1 MSSSKKILKPTPEI
15 TTPDIT
21 KIELT
26 ITDSKIVKFF
36 NTNKTLN
43 IENVINWVVDLL
55 NNVLTEN
62 TTIGPNISNQIFSS
76 INNQNNEFIKLLNMM
91 NTQSENYKSEINSLK
106 DICKLTNQ
114 NITNEISNIKTLLDF
129 NNERLVN
136 KLNETK
142 NIYISEFKN
151 SISSNEDKNLLS
163 FIDKVEKQ
171 NEHLFNKFSVFI
183 NDTIPKSQSVLLD
196 NIMKDFKTEIL
207 ILSSNMKGQDN
218 DLTIDKFTE
227 LMNLKYSQL
236 IDSIQN
242 KIQTSITLS
251 EQNLSLNIDKL
262 KEISSESS
270 LIQKT
275 MNTEL
280 TTYIGRHN
288 KSTFKGT
295 QSEEML
301 STVLEEQYPNGE
313 IINTSNIPKS
323 GDFILKRN
331 NLSTI
336 LIENKN
342 YTNAVPYDEITKF
355 HRDIEHNDYC
365 NGLFISQS
373 STISGKQNFQIDFH
387 NNAILIY
394 IHKCDYDP
402 IKINIAIQLI
412 DSLYSKINLFKNNN
426 ISLTQ
431 EMINDFNEDYQQ
443 FLEDKIKSITLLK
456 EYYNKQLEQ
465 INDFKLPSI
474 EKFLSLHFA
483 DNKKFNHICSYCN
496 TYSNNSKKSVA
507 RHERFC
513 KKKIS
518 EETINKNVE
527 IIIDSETDKSDTNK
541 NDITEIKPIEIK
553 QNNNDNK
560 KKNKKEKNITL

>member
-1 MSSSKKILKPTPEI
+1 MSNSKSIPKVKQSEPER
-15 TTPDIT
+15 T

-26 ITDSKIVKFF
+26 ISNSKIVNFF
-36 NTNKTLN
+36 NNNKSLD
-43 IENVINWVVDLL
+43 IENLIIWVVDLL

-62 TTIGPNISNQIFSS
+62 TTLGPNISNQIFNS
-76 INNQNNEFIKLLNMM
+76 INNQNNEFIKLINMM
-91 NTQSENYKSEINSLK
+91 NIQSENYKSEINSLK

-136 KLNETK
+136 NLNETK

-171 NEHLFNKFSVFI
+171 NENLFNKFSLFI
-183 NDTIPKSQSVLLD
+183 NDTIPKSQSILLD
-196 NIMKDFKTEIL
+196 NIMKDFKSEIL
-207 ILSSNMKGQDN
+207 ILSSNMKNQEN

-227 LMNLKYSQL
+227 LMNIKYSQL
-236 IDSIQN
+236 IESIQN

-251 EQNLSLNIDKL
+251 EQTLNINIDKL

-288 KSTFKGT
+288 KSTFKGS

-301 STVLEEQYPNGE
+301 STVLEEQYPNAE
-313 IINTSNIPKS
+313 IINSSNIAKS
-323 GDFILKRN
+323 GDFILKRT

-342 YTNAVPYDEITKF
+342 YSSTVPYDEITKF
-355 HRDIEHNDYC
+355 HRDIEHNNYC

-373 STISGKQNFQIDFH
+373 SIISGKQNFQIDFH

-402 IKINIAIQLI
+402 IKINIAIQII
-412 DSLYSKINLFKNNN
+412 DSLNAKINLFKNNN

-431 EMINDFNEDYQQ
+431 EMINEFNEDYQQ
-443 FLEDKIKSITLLK
+443 FIEDKTKSISTLK
-456 EYYNKQLEQ
+456 EYYNKQLDQ

-483 DNKKFNHICSYCN
+483 DNKKLNHICSYCN
-496 TYSNNSKKSVA
+496 AYSNNSKKSVA

-513 KKKIS
+513 KKKIP
-518 EETINKNVE
+518 EEDIKKKIETI
-527 IIIDSETDKSDTNK
+527 IDTESDKSDKTESDKFDKNEKK
-541 NDITEIKPIEIK
+541 NDII
-553 QNNNDNK
+553 K
-560 KKNKKEKNITL
+560 KKTKKEKTLTI